1 MVDVKK
7 EGIVLEK
14 TESGFENEGVLNP
27 AAIREDGVIHLFYRA
42 VSKGNYSS
50 IGYCKLNTPLV
61 VAERCVAPVLFPQ
74 FDYESHG
81 IEDPRIVKIEDVYYL
96 SFTAYD
102 GINAL
107 GALALST
114 DLIHWEKQGLIAPQ
128 ITYEEF
134 SRLAESKGTINEK
147 YLRYNEQGRIRKKHG
162 KKIFLWDKNVI
173 FFPRRING
181 KLLLFRSLTRNEIV
195 KVLERAQLI
204 LQHTRMR
211 NYIHQQMDRLCNIG
225 TTDMHLKA
233 MSRIHE

>member
-162 KKIFLWDKNVI
+162 KKILRGKKITFLSHRKI
-173 FFPRRING
+173 FLPCF
-181 KLLLFRSLTRNEIV
+181 L
-195 KVLERAQLI
+195 
-204 LQHTRMR
+204 RMR
-211 NYIHQQMDRLCNIG
+211 PCSL
-225 TTDMHLKA
+225 
-233 MSRIHE
+233 